1 MKRVINLKS
10 QIKNSKRVFHSN
22 IHTTVIDYAIIACGA
37 FVYGVAVV
45 MFTSP
50 NNIAPGG
57 MTGIATMLN
66 YLFGLPIGTM
76 IFVMNIPL
84 FIWGAIE
91 NGASFLTKTVIGT
104 ALVSIS
110 IDLLKPILPAY
121 TGDAL
126 LASIFGGLLDGVGLG
141 FIFYRGGS
149 TGGTDI
155 VSLNIHKHFP
165 HITTGSIILISD
177 IFVLILA
184 FFVYGRLESV
194 LYALTAIFVSIKMID
209 TISYGTSRGNGKL
222 IFIVTS
228 NYRAISTLI
237 LNTIE
242 RGVTLLE
249 GEGAYSGEKKKIVM
263 CAVRPQQVHKITT
276 AVHKIDSKA
285 FIIVTTAG
293 AISGEGFIKMVS

>member
-1 MKRVINLKS
+1 MKSKVT
-10 QIKNSKRVFHSN
+10 NSKRIFRSN
-22 IHTTVIDYAIIACGA
+22 IHTTVIDYAIIVCGA
-37 FVYGVAVV
+37 FVYGISVV

-57 MTGIATMLN
+57 MTGVATVLN

-84 FIWGAIE
+84 FIWGWIE
-91 NGASFLTKTVIGT
+91 NGVSFLTKTIIGT
-104 ALVSIS
+104 ALVSLS
-110 IDLLKPILPAY
+110 IDLLTPFLPAY

-126 LASIFGGLLDGVGLG
+126 LASIFGGLLNGVGLG

-149 TGGTDI
+149 TGGVDI
-155 VSLNIHKHFP
+155 VALNIHKRFP
-165 HITTGSIILISD
+165 HITTGNIILITD
-177 IFVLILA
+177 IIVLVLA
-184 FFVYGRLESV
+184 FYAYGSLESV
-194 LYALTAIFVSIKMID
+194 LYAMTAIFVSIKVID

-222 IFIVTS
+222 IFIITG
-228 NYRAISTLI
+228 NYRAISALI

-276 AVHKIDSKA
+276 AVHKIDSNA

-293 AISGEGFIKMVS
+293 AISGEGFIKEVL

>member
-1 MKRVINLKS
+1 MKS
-10 QIKNSKRVFHSN
+10 QINNSKRVFHSN

-37 FVYGVAVV
+37 FVYGVSVV

-57 MTGIATMLN
+57 MTGVATMLN
-66 YLFGLPIGTM
+66 YLFGLPIGAM

-84 FIWGAIE
+84 FIWGAVE
-91 NGASFLTKTVIGT
+91 NGVSFLTKTVIGT
-104 ALVSIS
+104 ALVSVS
-110 IDLLKPILPAY
+110 IDLLTPFLPVY
-121 TGDAL
+121 TGDSL
-126 LASIFGGLLDGVGLG
+126 LASIFGGLLNGVGLG

-155 VSLNIHKHFP
+155 VALNIHKHFP
-165 HITTGSIILISD
+165 HISTGNIILLTD
-177 IFVLILA
+177 ILILIIV
-184 FFVYGRLESV
+184 FIVYGSLESV

-228 NYRAISTLI
+228 NYRAISALI

-263 CAVRPQQVHKITT
+263 CAVRTQQVHKITT
-276 AVHKIDSKA
+276 AVHKIDSRA

-293 AISGEGFIKMVS
+293 AISGEGFIGKIS

>member
-1 MKRVINLKS
+1 MINLKS
-10 QIKNSKRVFHSN
+10 KTTNSKRAFRSD
-22 IHTTVIDYAIIACGA
+22 IHTAVIDYAIIVCGA
-37 FVYGVAVV
+37 FVYGVSVV

-57 MTGIATMLN
+57 MTGLSTMLN

-84 FIWGAIE
+84 FIWGAAE
-91 NGASFLTKTVIGT
+91 NGLSFLTKTIIGT
-104 ALVSIS
+104 ALVSVS
-110 IDLLKPILPAY
+110 IDLLTPFLPVY
-121 TGDAL
+121 TGDVL
-126 LASIFGGLLDGVGLG
+126 LASIFGGLLNGAGLG
-141 FIFYRGGS
+141 FIFSRGGS

-155 VSLNIHKHFP
+155 VALNIHKHFP
-165 HITTGSIILISD
+165 YITTGNVILLTDII
-177 IFVLILA
+177 VLVIV
-184 FFVYGRLESV
+184 FFVYGSLESV

-222 IFIVTS
+222 IFIVTT
-228 NYRAISTLI
+228 NYKAISSLI

-276 AVHKIDSKA
+276 EVHKIDSKA
-285 FIIVTTAG
+285 FIVVTTAG
-293 AISGEGFIKMVS
+293 AISGEGFSKRVI